1 MRRIFIVQCSNDTV
15 YHDFVKSVTKGI
27 INVMSYSYYEDI
39 LNPIRKALNIK
50 SDVNKYKELQD
61 IENYWF
67 HRSRR
72 QSLIDLLINNIL
84 DRDGNR
90 TVLFLHLNNKVIANR
105 LKRAFPKVCKTVILI
120 DPYIESNI
128 LNGKVELLSSSDIL
142 IKLPPKHEVKIK
154 SKIIDNFRVSHIPI
168 KYFVE

>member
-1 MRRIFIVQCSNDTV
+1 MRKIFIVQCSNDTV
-15 YHDFVKSVTKGI
+15 YRDFVKSSTTGI
-27 INVMSYSYYEDI
+27 INITSYSYYENV

-50 SDVNKYKELQD
+50 SDVNKYKELED

-72 QSLIDLLINNIL
+72 QSLIDLLISNIL
-84 DRDGNR
+84 DRDGSR

-120 DPYIESNI
+120 DPYVEANT
-128 LNGKVELLSSSDIL
+128 LNGKVELLTKADIL
-142 IKLPPKHEVKIK
+142 IKLPPKSEIKIK
-154 SKIIDNFRVSHIPI
+154 NKIIDNFRLSHIPI